1 MAFTSTKEY
10 AHGTNARWTLNG
22 CRCGE
27 CSRAHYAYEVER
39 RSRIEPA
46 YVSALPAREHVRE
59 LMAAGVGLK
68 TIAKRSGVPHG
79 TLWKL
84 LYGRDGKPSKRV
96 RKATQ
101 DRLLA
106 VTPADRAAG
115 ARIDPGPTWA
125 LIDEMLAAGVPK
137 ARIAEG
143 IGQRGPGLQLSRN
156 SISARNARAV
166 AELHRRWRAGEVQL
180 TRTHRHTGTVVIA
193 PPAVERRPV
202 ADISDLLL
210 ELAEIMEERNAQPWR
225 SDAACRNRPTYLWFP
240 AKGDQRTADKAV
252 QICRSCLV
260 RAECRAANLDQP
272 AGIYFGTSAKARK
285 EIRTEHSA
293 PVTVRR
299 FAFADLE
306 RYLHARYG
314 DDGQAGVGATDDRL
328 LADTR
333 IGLLID
339 VDRATVNRWRAGGL
353 VPPQTARRICTH
365 LDVPYRTIWP
375 ARETSDSERGS

>member
-10 AHGTNARWTLNG
+10 PHGTNARWTLNG
-22 CRCGE
+22 CKCSE
-27 CSRAHYAYEVER
+27 CARAHSAYEAER
-39 RSRIEPA
+39 RARIEPA

-68 TIAKRSGVPHG
+68 TIAKRSGVSHG
-79 TLWKL
+79 GLSKL
-84 LYGRDGKPSKRV
+84 IYGVQGRPPSKRV
-96 RKATQ
+96 RKATL
-101 DRLLA
+101 DALLA
-106 VTPADRAAG
+106 LTPMAAADG
-115 ARIDPGPTWA
+115 ARIDPAPTWA

-156 SISARNARAV
+156 SISPRNARAV

-180 TRTHRHTGTVVIA
+180 TRTHRHTGAVVIA
-193 PPAVERRPV
+193 PPPAERRPV

-210 ELAEIMEERNAQPWR
+210 DLAEIIEERNAQPWR
-225 SDAACRNRPTYLWFP
+225 AQAACRNRPTYLWFP
-240 AKGDQRTADKAV
+240 AKGDHRTADKAV

-272 AGIYFGTSAKARK
+272 HGIYFGTSAKARK

-306 RYLHARYG
+306 RYLLARHG
-314 DDGQAGVGATDDRL
+314 DDGTAGLGTDDGRL

-333 IGLLID
+333 IALLID
-339 VDRATVNRWRAGGL
+339 VDRATVNRWRAAGT
-353 VPPQTARRICTH
+353 VPPQSARRICTH
-365 LDVPYRTIWP
+365 LDLPYHTIWHRQEV
-375 ARETSDSERGS
+375 AA